1 VPAINLQLLG
11 PLSLRTADR
20 RELKPIL
27 AQPKRL
33 ALLAY
38 LACASRRGLVRRDV
52 LIGLFWPDLDQDR
65 ARKALRQALW
75 VLRGNLGAGAI
86 ATRGDD
92 EVGLAADWVRCDVV
106 EFEGALEAGHVE
118 EALELYSGDLLAG
131 FYLPGGSLEFERWLE
146 DERGRL
152 RELAQRAAWQLAE
165 RAEGDQGSG
174 AAVIW
179 ARRALAL
186 AGDDETA
193 LRRFLRLLDRAG
205 DRAGALRAYDAF
217 ARRLEAEF
225 NEQPSPET
233 RALVEALRQREAP
246 WPGRSTPDPA
256 RQLPEPSPVAASPSG
271 PRSAPTFGPRRLRWL
286 LRLVSGGLAAFL
298 LAGLLWKGPGSAG
311 RVPPPGLLLVG
322 DISLGDTAS
331 KLSVLAARTLPEVLA
346 TDFSRVPGLS
356 VVSSIRRREILAELG
371 DSVPGRATRS
381 LARAAGASDVL
392 EGIVY
397 QPSED
402 HMRLDLR
409 RVDARTGAVRQAV
422 SVSAPDPFA
431 LADSAVAAYAHL
443 WRLAPPGT
451 PLREETSIS
460 LEALSLYSDG
470 LALLHLGTDPRG
482 AAALFQA
489 ALRRDSLYAMAAY
502 GLYRSLLAARD
513 PDAARWLERARAPE
527 MRATDR
533 ERRIIATTW
542 AADMQDPGLLA
553 AAESLVSRYPG
564 DLQSQVQLATA
575 YLWDGRFD
583 QVIALLQPLV
593 SRTPPRRPP
602 DGRCPICD
610 VYSPFIAA
618 LQARDSLA
626 LALRVATEWTRLQPE
641 SPNAWLAVAR
651 VQFQA
656 LADSAALAALDS
668 AATRSAEVAALDL
681 PVYRGMIVLRQGLV
695 DSACALFRALST
707 EARFREEGL
716 WRTITCLRVGGRLR
730 EADRVARQF
739 ALAYRSALPR
749 AQVLYEA
756 GQPREAAR
764 LFDSMAVT
772 TLALPAPGWAAR
784 WTSWHQTHLATSLA
798 AAGDTLRLAR
808 LADSIALLGSRTAFG
823 RNRRLAPYVR
833 GLLLLARG
841 EIAAAPDSF
850 RAAAAFA
857 PSDGYSR
864 ANLALALTLIR
875 LGRPGEAIPWLQAA
889 LRSSM
894 DGSAFYA
901 TWSEI
906 HEVAVRAF
914 AAAGLTD
921 SARAHATWLARAWRA
936 ADPAFRKRAQA
947 ASRLAGLE
955 P

>member
-1 VPAINLQLLG
+1 MNLQLLG
-11 PLSLRTADR
+11 PLSLRTADG
-20 RELKPIL
+20 RELHSVL

-33 ALLAY
+33 AIFAY
-38 LACASRRGLVRRDV
+38 LACASGRGLVRRDV
-52 LIGLFWPDLDQDR
+52 LTGLFWPDLDQQA
-65 ARKALRQALW
+65 ARKALRQSLW
-75 VLRGNLGAGAI
+75 VLRGHLGAEAI
-86 ATRGDD
+86 TTRGDD
-92 EVGLAADWVRCDVV
+92 EVGIAADRVSCDVV
-106 EFEGALEAGHVE
+106 EFERALEAGRAE
-118 EALELYSGDLLAG
+118 EALERYRGDLLAG

-152 RELAQRAAWQLAE
+152 RALAQRAAWQLAE
-165 RAEGDQGSG
+165 RAEGQGASG
-174 AAVIW
+174 AAVLW

-193 LRRFLRLLDRAG
+193 VRRFLRLLDRAG
-205 DRAGALRAYDAF
+205 DRAGALRAYEAF
-217 ARRLEAEF
+217 ARRLKVEF
-225 NEQPSPET
+225 NELPSPET
-233 RALVEALRQREAP
+233 RALVDALRQREAP
-246 WPGRSTPDPA
+246 QPGRSTPEPA
-256 RQLPEPSPVAASPSG
+256 RRPPEPPPVAAP
-271 PRSAPTFGPRRLRWL
+271 PQAPAPPGPRRRWGL
-286 LRLVSGGLAAFL
+286 FSLVGWGLGAL
-298 LAGLLWKGPGSAG
+298 VLAGVLWQWRWNAG
-311 RVPPPGLLLVG
+311 RTTPPGLLLVG
-322 DISLGDTAS
+322 DISPGDSAS
-331 KLSVLAARTLPEVLA
+331 RLPVLAGRTLPELLA

-356 VVSSIRRREILAELG
+356 VVSSIRRRELLAELG
-371 DSVPGRATRS
+371 DSASGGAARS

-397 QPSED
+397 QLSED
-402 HMRLDLR
+402 RMRLDLR
-409 RVDARTGAVRQAV
+409 RVSVRTGAVRQAV

-431 LADSAVAAYAHL
+431 LADSAVAAYTRL
-443 WRLAPPGT
+443 WRLAPPGN

-470 LALLHLGTDPRG
+470 VALLHQGTDPRG
-482 AAALFQA
+482 AAALFEA
-489 ALRRDSLYAMAAY
+489 ALRRDSLFAMAAY
-502 GLYRSLLAARD
+502 GVYRSLVAARD
-513 PDAARWLERARAPE
+513 PNGPRWLERARAPE

-564 DLQSQVQLATA
+564 DLESELQLASA

-583 QVIALLQPLV
+583 QVIALLRPLV
-593 SRTPPRRPP
+593 SSPAARRTSG
-602 DGRCPICD
+602 DRCPICEA
-610 VYSPFIAA
+610 YSPLIAA
-618 LQARDSLA
+618 LQSRDSLA
-626 LALRVATEWTRLQPE
+626 LAARIAAEWTRVQPA
-641 SPNAWLAVAR
+641 SPNPWLALAGVH
-651 VQFQA
+651 FQA

-668 AATRSAEVAALDL
+668 AATRSADVAALDV

-707 EARFREEGL
+707 ETRFREEGL

-730 EADRVARQF
+730 EAEHVARQF
-739 ALAYRSALPR
+739 ELEYKGAVPR

-784 WTSWHQTHLATSLA
+784 WTSWHQTHLATCLA
-798 AAGDTLRLAR
+798 AAGDTARLGR
-808 LADSIALLGSRTAFG
+808 LADSIALLGNRTAFG
-823 RNRRLAPYVR
+823 RNRRMAPYVR
-833 GLLLLARG
+833 GLLLVARG

-864 ANLALALTLIR
+864 ANLALARTLLR

-894 DGSAFYA
+894 EGSAFYA
-901 TWSEI
+901 TWSET
-906 HEVAVRAF
+906 HELAARAF
-914 AAAGLTD
+914 AAAGEMD
-921 SARAHATWLARAWRA
+921 SARAHAAWLARAWRA
-936 ADPAFRKRAQA
+936 ADPAFRKRAHE